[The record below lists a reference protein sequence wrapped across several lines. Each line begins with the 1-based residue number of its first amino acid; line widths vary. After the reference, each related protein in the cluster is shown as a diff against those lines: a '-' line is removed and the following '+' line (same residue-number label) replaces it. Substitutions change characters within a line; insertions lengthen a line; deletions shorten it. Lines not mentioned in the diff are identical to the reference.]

1 MQEDWQKGKVSIDGI
16 IVEPR
21 DATISIF
28 DRGFLFGD
36 SVFETL
42 RVYKGHPFAFNEHI
56 DRFFAS
62 GKRIGFELPW
72 KDELIKENCLQ
83 TLEASGLGEAYMRVI
98 GTRGMGPLGLD
109 PSLATNPHLLVIVL
123 PLPDFP
129 DDLYKNGRTA
139 ALVSVRRNLKMAVD
153 PQAKTGNYM
162 NSVMAVRDAKARG
175 AHEAIMLNVHGN
187 IAEGSSA
194 NVFAF
199 INGVWCTPSLD
210 VGILGGIT
218 RRTLLELCETNGI
231 DVEVRI
237 ITLDEFK
244 KATEILL
251 CSSVRE
257 LVPLIKLDET
267 PVGTG
272 EVGGHFKKLRAL
284 YRAEVERCSVVENG

>member
-1 MQEDWQKGKVSIDGI
+1 MQEAWQNGRVSIDGT
-16 IVEPR
+16 IVEPK

-42 RVYKGHPFAFNEHI
+42 RVHLGHPFAFKEHI
-56 DRFFAS
+56 ERFFAS
-62 GKRIGFELPW
+62 GERIGFELPW
-72 KDELIKENCLQ
+72 KTELITDHCVR
-83 TLEASGLGEAYMRVI
+83 TLEASGLKEAYMRII

-129 DDLYKNGRTA
+129 DDLYEKGRTA

-153 PQAKTGNYM
+153 PQAKTGNYI
-162 NSVMAVRDAKARG
+162 NSVMAVRDAQARG
-175 AHEAIMLNVHGN
+175 ADEAIMLNVDGN

-194 NVFAF
+194 NVFAL
-199 INGVWCTPSLD
+199 IDELWCTPSLD
-210 VGILGGIT
+210 AGILSGIT
-218 RRTLLELCETNGI
+218 RRTILELCESNGI
-231 DVEVRI
+231 DVSVKI
-237 ITLDEFK
+237 ISPDEFK
-244 KATEILL
+244 RASEILL

-257 LVPLIKLDET
+257 LVPLIELDEI

-272 EVGGHFKKLRAL
+272 EVGPEFEKLRAL
-284 YRAEVERCSVVENG
+284 YRAEVHRRCVAEKD